1 MRQPITRPEAC
12 TGAQAPMRATR
23 PKDRTRDGFTL
34 MEAMVVVAIIGL
46 SAAIAA
52 PAISNAMANRRAN
65 EAQHALVRLGAR
77 ARSEAMAY
85 GRAHV
90 LVYQAGANGSA
101 QLWRGRS
108 NLCNGNAWATIMTGD
123 CANSTSCVD
132 ALAMVAYDVGSHEV
146 RMTMGTPQWLC
157 FQPDGEMLV
166 SSGAGAAF
174 APPGPGVEGVTF
186 TFQHFVNGTSDGTTR
201 RVVFPFGATPRIA
214 R

>member
-12 TGAQAPMRATR
+12 TGALAPMRSTR

-108 NLCNGNAWATIMTGD
+108 NL
-123 CANSTSCVD
+123 
-132 ALAMVAYDVGSHEV
+132 
-146 RMTMGTPQWLC
+146 
-157 FQPDGEMLV
+157 
-166 SSGAGAAF
+166 
-174 APPGPGVEGVTF
+174 
-186 TFQHFVNGTSDGTTR
+186 
-201 RVVFPFGATPRIA
+201 
-214 R
+214 